1 MSIDADECRLFSYCQ
16 TSCKFS
22 TKPGKTSSPDS
33 SAGDSSISTS
43 CPWREISTRRVLRLI
58 NQPSFTWLFM
68 YSCILSWVSF
78 KLSVGDINSQTKSG
92 AMGGNFCFCSGVSA
106 SHLSFFIQETSGERF
121 APLGSLKQVE
131 ESKQIPSLVCRFQ
144 IPKSVAI
151 SKL

>member
-1 MSIDADECRLFSYCQ
+1 MSIIAH
-16 TSCKFS
+16 CKS
-22 TKPGKTSSPDS
+22 DMLP
-33 SAGDSSISTS
+33 
-43 CPWREISTRRVLRLI
+43 
-58 NQPSFTWLFM
+58 QPSFTWLFM

-78 KLSVGDINSQTKSG
+78 KLSVGDINCKTKSG

-144 IPKSVAI
+144 ITKSALI
-151 SKL
+151 SEL